1 MSLSCPLRGGG
12 VEVEG
17 ASVFHVFW
25 FLHETKKAVFGVE
38 HGLDEM
44 MVCQLSSDRRDQLGS
59 GPYRAGY

>member
-1 MSLSCPLRGGG
+1 M
-12 VEVEG
+12 EVEG